1 MSNGRCKQVNPYCRG
16 YNPSNGDCTDCY
28 PGYALSGGRCVIPE
42 AEEIDGN
49 CKRFSESNSKFCAE
63 CYQGYI
69 PLNGICKVRDDQCA
83 NYSQSTYECLGCYAG
98 YALDQGKCVIFT

>member
-1 MSNGRCKQVNPYCRG
+1 MVPQ
-16 YNPSNGDCTDCY
+16 
-28 PGYALSGGRCVIPE
+28 

-49 CKRFSESNSKFCAE
+49 CKRFSDSNSKFCVE

-83 NYSQSTYECLGCYAG
+83 NYSQSTYECLGCYSG
-98 YALDQGKCVIFT
+98 YTLDKGKCVIFS